1 MPITGGVKVSLNQ
14 GTINVEGPK
23 GKLAWR
29 YPEQIAVEIDDGTKS
44 VKVSRSEDLAPV
56 RALHGLT
63 RALIAN
69 MIEGVYKGYF
79 KSLEI
84 YGAGYGCRVQGNSL
98 SVQVGFANSVDLPI
112 PAGINVNV
120 EVPQAR
126 GNEIP
131 AKLSIDGADKQMVG
145 QFAAQIRA
153 IRKPEPYK
161 GKGIRYVGEY
171 VRRKQGKALAAGR

>member
-1 MPITGGVKVSLNQ
+1 MSRIGKKPVPITGGVKVSLNQ

-69 MIEGVYKGYF
+69 MIEGVYKGYL

-126 GNEIP
+126 GNERP

-145 QFAAQIRA
+145 
-153 IRKPEPYK
+153 
-161 GKGIRYVGEY
+161 
-171 VRRKQGKALAAGR
+171 